1 MVWHTSLF
9 DEIDPFRY
17 FEQMRRDMD
26 RLFEGL
32 SASATAG
39 PAVNIWTNDNAVVV
53 TAEVPGVDTKSLDV
67 SVKQN
72 VLTISGERPAE
83 AESEKVSYHRRER
96 GCGKFSRTLRLPFAI
111 DADNVKA
118 RYVNGILRV
127 ELPRSES
134 SKPKKIAISS
144 DK

>member
-1 MVWHTSLF
+1 MAWPTTLL
-9 DEIDPFRY
+9 DDIDPFRY

-32 SASATAG
+32 TASTAAG

-83 AESEKVSYHRRER
+83 VESEKVSYHRRER
-96 GCGKFSRTLRLPFAI
+96 GFGKFSRTVRLPFEI
-111 DADNVKA
+111 DPNNVKA
-118 RYVNGILRV
+118 RYVNGVLRV

-144 DK
+144 DE